1 MGFLDSVKDIA
12 GKFGESVERGAKTVS
27 DNSKKFAEKNKIKR
41 ELSNIES
48 NINNDYIVL
57 GKAMFEKIC
66 NDPDNEFAETISD
79 IKDKKQKLE
88 ELKNTLMSL
97 EDKSSCPNC
106 GAQIDKDQVF
116 CDKCGHKLTPED
128 TVEKSEVVDTTV
140 EEISVSSEDI
150 EKE

>member
-1 MGFLDSVKDIA
+1 MGFFDSVKDIA

-41 ELSNIES
+41 ELSSIES
-48 NINNDYIVL
+48 SINNDYIVL

-66 NDPDNEFAETISD
+66 NDTDSEFAETISG
-79 IKDKKQKLE
+79 IKEKNQKLE

-106 GAQIDKDQVF
+106 GAQISKDQVF
-116 CDKCGHKLTPED
+116 CDKCGQKIAVED
-128 TVEKSEVVDTTV
+128 TAENKDVVETSGEEVTA
-140 EEISVSSEDI
+140 SSEDT
-150 EKE
+150 EE